1 MNMKNLLKTPFVR
14 NTAWVIASRVYQ
26 IVLNLAVSVLTSRYL
41 GPGNYGLVQY
51 AASFASLLTAFCTL
65 GMGDVMVP
73 SLVESPEKQG
83 RLLGTAIGMRL
94 ISSLLSVMTVCLA
107 VWVLNPGESLTL
119 WVTALYCGGMVLQS
133 LETIRY
139 FYQKHLLSRITSLL
153 TILVRTA
160 VAAYKIALLIFQ
172 KDVLWFA
179 FANVVDHGL
188 FGLLL
193 LLAYARHRGAG
204 QRLRFDR
211 RIAARLLKSGS
222 PFILSGLLV
231 ALYGQADKII
241 IKHLLGE
248 SQVGLYAAALVI
260 SGQWTFLLSA
270 AIDSARPLIMEQF
283 TADRDQFRQNLT
295 RLYRM
300 IFLLCLAAAAALT
313 ALAEPLVRLLYGAD
327 YLGAVG
333 ALRILPWGTAFSYL
347 GVARS
352 IWAVP
357 NGRQGYEKYL
367 ALIGA
372 LSNVAL
378 NLLLIPLWGICGAAA
393 ATVLTQIITNFLCGF
408 LFRPLGENTA
418 LILAALG
425 VKKE

>member
-1 MNMKNLLKTPFVR
+1 MNIRSLLKTPFAR
-14 NTAWVIASRVYQ
+14 NTGWVILSRVYQ
-26 IVLNLAVSVLTSRYL
+26 ITVNLAVSVLTSRYL

-73 SLVESPEKQG
+73 SLIETPNRQG
-83 RLLGTAIGMRL
+83 KLLGTAIWLRL
-94 ISSLLSVMTVCLA
+94 GSGLLSTLTVCLTVRA
-107 VWVLNPGESLTL
+107 LNPGEEMTL

-139 FYQKHLLSRITSLL
+139 FYQKCMLSQVTSLV

-160 VAAYKIALLIFQ
+160 VAAYKIVLLILQ
-172 KDVLWFA
+172 KNVLWFA
-179 FANVVDHGL
+179 FANVVEHGL

-193 LLAYARHRGAG
+193 LLAYARHRQPT
-204 QRLRFDR
+204 QRLGFDR
-211 RIAARLLKSGS
+211 HVAVNLLTSGS
-222 PFILSGLLV
+222 PFLLAGLLV
-231 ALYGQADKII
+231 ALYGQADKIMM
-241 IKHLLGE
+241 KHLLGE
-248 SQVGLYAAALVI
+248 RQVGCYGAALVI

-270 AIDSARPLIMEQF
+270 AIDSARPLILEQF
-283 TADRDQFRQNLT
+283 AADRAQFRRSLT

-313 ALAEPLVRLLYGAD
+313 ALAEPLVRLLYGKE

-367 ALIGA
+367 ALMGA
-372 LSNVAL
+372 VSNVAL
-378 NLLLIPLWGICGAAA
+378 NLLLIPAWGIRGAAA
-393 ATVLTQIITNFLCGF
+393 AMVLTQMITNFFCGF
-408 LFRPLGENTA
+408 LFKPLGENTA

-425 VKKE
+425 LKRE